1 MPLMRSGVSRP
12 LAPQAFAETSPQ
24 FNESYFMPRTGLA
37 LATTVVTYGLMYRV
51 QPHVFTACNKV
62 ARSIAKL
69 KSSVYDT
76 TPDNGD
82 TLDRDGPYATLMKSP
97 CLTLPRMRFYEWVS
111 LTIEIY
117 GEAYLLKNRTGGRI
131 RSFIPMHPA
140 LTNIER
146 DEHGAIWYGFMGSP
160 DLWFPESEVVPFR
173 TYNPDNTMRGL
184 SRLEPLRQ
192 TLMNEDS
199 ARRAMRSWWDNMG
212 RPSYV
217 LSTPKKLGRRGR
229 AHLTTAVHSAI
240 GGADNAGGVLLLEDD
255 VTATRM
261 QLDAEEMQYIDSRK
275 LNRQEVF
282 EVYDLAEA
290 GAAIAEQDNK
300 QTYTQSTKDIYKMS
314 LDHRIAFMEDTF
326 DFYVGAE
333 FYGEKEFRF
342 NVTMKDRGDIE
353 IIAPAV
359 VQLINA
365 GVLMPNEA
373 RNWLE
378 LPMGEAVGN
387 HQFANQ
393 SLQRLG
399 QLGEIMT
406 RYTEQGDAPDP
417 KQPDLGKTQPSSPGM
432 SASNNQNPNPNGDLP
447 QRMPALTDKA
457 KQYRENIYAGLGR
470 GRTWDEI
477 AHTLMDRN
485 PMDRK
490 DIQIA
495 SLYVVTG
502 ASENGN
508 CN

>member
-1 MPLMRSGVSRP
+1 MPLMSNGVSRP

-24 FNESYFMPRTGLA
+24 FNEAYFAPRTSIE
-37 LATTVVTYGLMYRV
+37 LATTIATYGLMYRL
-51 QPHVFTACNKV
+51 QPHVFSACNKV

-76 TPDNGD
+76 TPEKGD
-82 TLDRDGPYATLMKSP
+82 TLDRDGPYAQLMKAP
-97 CLTLPRMRFYEWVS
+97 CVTMPTMRFYEWVA

-117 GEAYLLKNRTGGRI
+117 GEAYTLKNRVGGRI

-140 LTNIER
+140 VTQIRRSDKGDL
-146 DEHGAIWYGFMGSP
+146 WYGFMGSP
-160 DLWFPESEVVPFR
+160 NLWFPETEVVPFR
-173 TYNPDNTMRGL
+173 TYNPENTMRGL
-184 SRLEPLRQ
+184 SRMEPLRQ

-229 AHLTTAVHSAI
+229 QHLTTAVHSAI
-240 GGADNAGGVLLLEDD
+240 GGADNAGGVLLLEDE

-261 QLDAEEMQYIDSRK
+261 QLDAEEMQYIESRK

-282 EVYDLAEA
+282 EVYDLNESSAQINDNDTKQNYV
-290 GAAIAEQDNK
+290 AA
-300 QTYTQSTKDIYKMS
+300 TKDLYKLS
-314 LDHRIAFMEDTF
+314 LDHRIRFIEDTF
-326 DFYVGAE
+326 DFYAGAE
-333 FYGEKEFRF
+333 FYGEKQFRF
-342 NVTMKDRGDIE
+342 NVTLKDRGDIE

-378 LPMGEAVGN
+378 LPMGEDIGN
-387 HQFANQ
+387 HQYANQ

-406 RYTEQGDAPDP
+406 RYTEQGNAPDP
-417 KQPDLGKTQPSSPGM
+417 KQPDLGKTQASPGM
-432 SASNNQNPNPNGDLP
+432 SASNNSNPNPNGDLP
-447 QRMPALTDKA
+447 KRLPALSDKA
-457 KQYRENIYAGLGR
+457 KTYREAIYAGLGR
-470 GRTWDEI
+470 GKTWDEL
-477 AHTLMDRN
+477 ALKLMDRN
-485 PMDRK
+485 PLDRK
-490 DIQIA
+490 DIQVA

-502 ASENGN
+502 AQENGN